1 MNPKRAKPPVPR
13 RQPAHSRPVPLTHSK
28 RTFTLIELLV
38 VIAIIAILAAMLLPA
53 LARAK
58 QKAQAV
64 TCLNNNKQLGLAW
77 VMYTGDNNDHL
88 VLNQDWAVAG
98 SPSLPSW
105 AYGLVSWNIN
115 PDNTNTLCLTDDN
128 ALLGNYTAKSTG
140 IYACPSAN
148 YIGPQQR
155 PRGWSKRLRS
165 VAMNG
170 AVGDGRKYNG
180 LPFSSSYWWARKTSD
195 LNTPGPAES
204 WVFIDEHPDS
214 IDDGILY
221 TDAGATNG
229 TGQFTELPSGEHG
242 GACGVAFADGH
253 SEIHKWKTSVTLL
266 KVSYTL
272 VQRVDVTQNPDL
284 AWLANRTPRR
294 Q

>member
-1 MNPKRAKPPVPR
+1 MHASSSAIRTKPQVHCL
-13 RQPAHSRPVPLTHSK
+13 A
-28 RTFTLIELLV
+28 FTLIELLV

-53 LARAK
+53 LSKAK
-58 QKAQAV
+58 QKALAI

-77 VMYTGDNNDHL
+77 TMYSGDNNEQL

-98 SPSLPSW
+98 SSSIPSW
-105 AYGLVSWNIN
+105 AYGLITWTLN
-115 PDNTNTLCLTDDN
+115 PDNTNTLRLTDDN

-148 YIGPQQR
+148 YLTSGQSG
-155 PRGWSKRLRS
+155 RGWSRRIRS

-170 AVGDGRKYNG
+170 AVGGGNKYGG
-180 LPFSSSYWWARKTSD
+180 LPFSSNYWWAKKTSD
-195 LNTPGPAES
+195 LIQPGPSES

-214 IDDGILY
+214 IDDTILY

-253 SEIHKWKTSVTLL
+253 SEIHRWKTSVTLA
-266 KVSYTL
+266 KVTYENK
-272 VQRVDVTQNPDL
+272 QRVAVTLNDDL
-284 AWLANRTPRR
+284 TWLARRTPRKP
-294 Q
+294 